1 MDDSAFDPNSFDIF
15 DLVTSHLD
23 DDTAQSRYG
32 WLIERTSADPIVNA
46 AAPIAIAADPI
57 AIPADPIAIVMPS
70 PTPAADA
77 RGPAPPPLSL
87 SPPHGTPKRAR
98 LDPHTPSASAS
109 ASASACSHPPSAS
122 ASAPPSSDLGTAIRN
137 RIDDNDF
144 DENVIT
150 EADIGFIIDGINMF
164 FPAILLDG
172 CQNLFLSGGLNVG
185 AAINT
190 VESLRAS
197 VSPGAPAAFKI
208 GITAEPMYRIQT
220 CR

>member
-23 DDTAQSRYG
+23 DDTAQSRFG

-109 ASASACSHPPSAS
+109 A
-122 ASAPPSSDLGTAIRN
+122 PPSSDLGTAIRN

-172 CQNLFLSGGLNVG
+172 CQNLFLPGGLNVR